1 MTVLFAAN
9 ADSAE
14 LRTVSPRVN
23 ALYWNIILNNI
34 FFHFSERPVALPMIF
49 FTLFKIRITMQFFS
63 LLFCVTCVFFFTWCY
78 VLVSQ
83 SHGNSLLCPPVHPVL
98 FMLNSSNGWNHFF
111 SYAEGAVFDASQYA
125 FFGSDTAVQ
134 EVELGGLDDDDLLES
149 NAEFILNREE
159 VNFHNYFDFKFKFC
173 L

>member
-63 LLFCVTCVFFFTWCY
+63 FFIS
-78 VLVSQ
+78 V
-83 SHGNSLLCPPVHPVL
+83 
-98 FMLNSSNGWNHFF
+98 
-111 SYAEGAVFDASQYA
+111 
-125 FFGSDTAVQ
+125 
-134 EVELGGLDDDDLLES
+134 
-149 NAEFILNREE
+149 
-159 VNFHNYFDFKFKFC
+159 
-173 L
+173 